1 MAELLCKQDPAR
13 YEQYLQYDRRKNEH
27 YMDVQLSKAVYGTV
41 QAALRFYEDL
51 SGFLESEGFVVNPYD
66 FCVFN
71 KMINDKQC
79 TILFHVDDLK
89 ISHTSDDT
97 ISEIIKKL
105 STRFGK
111 LAPLTVTRGKVHKY
125 LGMTLDYRVDG
136 KVKVIITDN
145 VDEILK
151 DAPQELL
158 KPSRDQAR
166 TPAGKDLFDVDENSE
181 KLDDDK
187 SEKFH
192 SITYKLLFISKRG
205 RPDIQVAVGFL
216 CTRVNTST
224 IQDWKKLS
232 RILRYLQNTRDL
244 YLTLDVDDLCI
255 FTWYVDA
262 SYNVHVDSKGHSGW
276 AGFFGGGVLMCS
288 SKKQSIT
295 SGSSTES
302 ELIAI
307 SDGLKDITW
316 AYYFMEEQGYDMS
329 PSVIFQD
336 NESTIKLAK
345 NGRRSSNRTKHINNR
360 FFRIHDKFKNDEID
374 LHYCASEGMWA
385 DGLTKP
391 LQGKAFIEFR
401 NNLLNTGH

>member
-1 MAELLCKQDPAR
+1 M
-13 YEQYLQYDRRKNEH
+13 
-27 YMDVQLSKAVYGTV
+27 
-41 QAALRFYEDL
+41 
-51 SGFLESEGFVVNPYD
+51 
-66 FCVFN
+66 
-71 KMINDKQC
+71 
-79 TILFHVDDLK
+79 
-89 ISHTSDDT
+89 
-97 ISEIIKKL
+97 
-105 STRFGK
+105 
-111 LAPLTVTRGKVHKY
+111 APLTVTRGKVHKY
-125 LGMTLDYRVDG
+125 LGMMLDYRVDG
-136 KVKVIITDN
+136 KVKVIMTDN

-360 FFRIHDKFKNDEID
+360 FFRVHDKFKNDEID
-374 LHYCASEGMWA
+374 LHYCASERMWA